1 MTETSSNEGAPG
13 LEHIG
18 EPESWEHLAGAQVC
32 RLAFLL
38 DGRIELVPAN
48 YVAIEQRLLFRT
60 VPGSVIQR
68 AAGAPVVFEVD
79 GWTEHDAWSVVV
91 RGPLQRVQDG
101 DRVRQ
106 ADAVGLDP
114 WPTREDPASVLL
126 EVVPLEVQGRRFG
139 RRAQPGMLWSW

>member
-1 MTETSSNEGAPG
+1 MTDTSPDEGRSG
-13 LEHIG
+13 LEHIA

-32 RLAFLL
+32 RLAFPL

-60 VPGSVIQR
+60 VPGSVIHR
-68 AAGAPVVFEVD
+68 AAGRPVVFEVD

-91 RGPLQRVQDG
+91 RGPLQQVEDG
-101 DRVRQ
+101 DRIRQ
-106 ADAVGLDP
+106 ADAVDLDP
-114 WPTREDPASVLL
+114 WPTREQPASVLL
-126 EVVPLEVQGRRFG
+126 EVMPLEVQGRRFA

>member
-1 MTETSSNEGAPG
+1 MTETSPNEDRPG
-13 LEHIG
+13 PEHMG
-18 EPESWEHLAGAQVC
+18 EAESWEHLTGAQVC
-32 RLAFLL
+32 RLAFPL
-38 DGRIELVPAN
+38 DGRTELVPAN
-48 YVAIEQRLLFRT
+48 FVAIEQRLLFRT

-68 AAGAPVVFEVD
+68 AAGASVVFEVD

-91 RGPLQRVQDG
+91 RGPLQPVEDG
-101 DRVRQ
+101 DRIRQ

-114 WPTREDPASVLL
+114 WPTREQPASVLL

>member
-1 MTETSSNEGAPG
+1 MTETSPEEGRSG

-18 EPESWEHLAGAQVC
+18 EPECWEHLAAAQVC
-32 RLAFLL
+32 RLAFPL

-60 VPGSVIQR
+60 VPGSVIDR
-68 AAGAPVVFEVD
+68 AAGSPMVFEVD
-79 GWTEHDAWSVVV
+79 GWTEHEAWSVVV
-91 RGPLQRVQDG
+91 RGPLQPVEDG
-101 DRVRQ
+101 DRIRH

-114 WPTREDPASVLL
+114 WPSRDQPASVLL